1 MHWWGSAVWWTVRMW
16 RVFEPLVAKVFPQKL
31 HRRSSSENSDI
42 PMIKIQRLFEIKIET
57 RSQYDLGN
65 LFSFFCIQN
74 AVSRDMFGHSLSGI
88 CESCSCA
95 SWGHWHSCNFITRLA
110 KESLSNI
117 LMSVSDVCVQGI
129 PSWVLLSTR
138 GASQVADVA

>member
-1 MHWWGSAVWWTVRMW
+1 M
-16 RVFEPLVAKVFPQKL
+16 AKVFPQKL

-74 AVSRDMFGHSLSGI
+74 AIGTSLSRPLKTLKTFDL
-88 CESCSCA
+88 ED
-95 SWGHWHSCNFITRLA
+95 F
-110 KESLSNI
+110 
-117 LMSVSDVCVQGI
+117 
-129 PSWVLLSTR
+129 
-138 GASQVADVA
+138 